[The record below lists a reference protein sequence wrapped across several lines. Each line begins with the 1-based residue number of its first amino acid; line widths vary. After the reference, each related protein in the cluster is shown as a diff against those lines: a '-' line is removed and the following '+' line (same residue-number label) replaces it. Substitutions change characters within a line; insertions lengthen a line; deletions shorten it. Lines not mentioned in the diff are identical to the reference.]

1 MTSEPRTAVVTGAAS
16 GMGAATAQ
24 RLRAEG
30 WTVLGLDQAG
40 QEPDVVR
47 ADVTDLAS
55 LEEALARLGDAPVD
69 ALVLA
74 AGIWSS
80 NDDRYSAVPLD
91 VWERT
96 MAVNVTGAM
105 LSLRAVAPRFRPGS
119 AVVTMASLAALTG
132 IPRRDAYTASKG
144 AIVALTR
151 AWAADLIRLGVR
163 VNCVAP
169 AQVATPMTQHV
180 TGIDTARLPLGR
192 EATPAEIVEVILA
205 LLNPA
210 ASYLNGAIIPVDGGL
225 TAASSLVS
233 ISLRT

>member
-1 MTSEPRTAVVTGAAS
+1 MTAVSRTAVVTGAGS
-16 GMGAATAQ
+16 GIGAATAK
-24 RLRAEG
+24 RLRVEG
-30 WTVLGLDQAG
+30 WSVLGLDLAG
-40 QEPDVVR
+40 DDPDVVR
-47 ADVTDLAS
+47 VDVTDLAA
-55 LEEALARLGDAPVD
+55 LEAAVAQLGDSPVD

-80 NDDRYSAVPLD
+80 EDDRYSVVPLD

-105 LSLRAVAPRFRPGS
+105 LSLRVVAPRLRPGS

-132 IPRRDAYTASKG
+132 IPKRDAYTASKG

-169 AQVATPMTQHV
+169 AQVATPMTRHV
-180 TGIDTARLPLGR
+180 TGLDKARLPLGR
-192 EATPAEIVEVILA
+192 EAEPAEIVEVICSLIS
-205 LLNPA
+205 PA
-210 ASYLNGAIIPVDGGL
+210 ASYLNGVIIPVDGGL

-233 ISLRT
+233 ISLRE

>member
-1 MTSEPRTAVVTGAAS
+1 
-16 GMGAATAQ
+16 MGAATAQ
-24 RLRAEG
+24 RLRSEG
-30 WTVLGLDQAG
+30 WTVLGLDRAG
-40 QEPDVVR
+40 DEPEVVR

-55 LEEALARLGDAPVD
+55 LEEAVARLGDTPVD

-80 NDDRYSAVPLD
+80 EDDRYSSVSLD

-119 AVVTMASLAALTG
+119 AVVTMASLAAITG
-132 IPRRDAYTASKG
+132 IPKRDAYTASKG

-180 TGIDTARLPLGR
+180 TGLDAARLPLGR
-192 EATPAEIVEVILA
+192 EASAAEIVEVILA
-205 LLNPA
+205 LINPA